1 LIYSKFMKHTLLF
14 LFIIFS
20 NTLFSQSI
28 NVTYFLD
35 FPLDT
40 NKVSVRSTEEFLLSA
55 DNNAS
60 KFRPTILYQKDRLMD
75 SLRKGLVNQFDAKSK
90 YKLMKSHFNFGLFIS
105 TVNCVYM
112 EDLKGPQYNYEF
124 AKPIFDWEIEDSVKI
139 INGYKCTKAVSVIK
153 NKKYVAWF
161 TEEIPLSNGPYVFGG
176 LPGLILQLDCKD
188 KINFSFTMIGIS
200 KISSPVVLVPLTRF
214 KVKNLQE
221 FIAIKNEYKL
231 APNTFM
237 FKSGLANE
245 PLDSPYFMK
254 KFDDANK
261 ASIEKM
267 KYENFEFDLF

>member
-1 LIYSKFMKHTLLF
+1 MKHTLIF

-20 NTLFSQSI
+20 NALFAQSI
-28 NVTYFLD
+28 NVTYLLD

-60 KFRPTILYQKDRLMD
+60 KFRPTILYQKDKLID
-75 SLRKGLVNQFDAKSK
+75 SLRKGLISEYDAKSK
-90 YKLMKSHFNFGLFIS
+90 FKSMNSHFNFGLFIS

-112 EDLKGPQYNYEF
+112 EELKGPQYNYEF

-176 LPGLILQLDCKD
+176 LPGLILQLECKD

-221 FIAIKNEYKL
+221 FIAFKNEYKL
-231 APNTFM
+231 GPSTFV
-237 FKSGLANE
+237 FKSGLVNA
-245 PLDSPYFMK
+245 PLDTPGLMK
-254 KFDDANK
+254 KFTDAD
-261 ASIEKM
+261 AVAIAKM